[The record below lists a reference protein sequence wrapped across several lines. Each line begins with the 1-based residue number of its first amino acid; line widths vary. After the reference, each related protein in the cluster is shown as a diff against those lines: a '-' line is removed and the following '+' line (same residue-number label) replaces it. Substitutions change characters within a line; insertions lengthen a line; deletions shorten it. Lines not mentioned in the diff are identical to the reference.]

1 MENNENSRGA
11 GHSVVTVRTM
21 EIIVALV
28 LLVIGAVVAFDSFRL
43 GARWSDEGP
52 QSGYFPFYIG
62 LIICIAS
69 LATLLQAA
77 FAKAGDANKAFVDR
91 EQLRQVLAVLLPA
104 AFYILGIQLVGIYIA
119 SAVYVAVFMVWLG
132 TYSWLKSVVLGLAVS
147 ASLFVMF
154 EVWFRVPL
162 PKGAFDPLRFLGY

>member
-69 LATLLQAA
+69 LVTLLQAA
-77 FAKAGDANKAFVDR
+77 LAKAGDANKAFVDR

-104 AFYILGIQLVGIYIA
+104 ALYILGIQVVGIYIA

-132 TYSWLKSVVLGLAVS
+132 KYSWLKSVVLSLAVS

-154 EVWFRVPL
+154 EVWFQVPL